1 MGGAMTETMRIEI
14 KGTRRD
20 TALRAHASER
30 LRAALVPLKVA
41 PISAQASFVDDNGP
55 KGGLALRCALTVQV
69 PYRPTI
75 RVEQTA
81 ETGRLAF
88 DAAMAALER
97 RLERYREE
105 DRDRRRHPKKY
116 YAAKRLS
123 KPRGT
128 EGR

>member
-1 MGGAMTETMRIEI
+1 MTEAMRIEI

-30 LRAALVPLKVA
+30 LRDALAPLKVA
-41 PISAQASFVDDNGP
+41 PIVAQATFVDDNGP
-55 KGGLALRCALTVQV
+55 KGGLALRCALTLQV

-81 ETGRLAF
+81 QTGRLAF

-105 DRDRRRHPKKY
+105 DRDSRRHPKKY
-116 YAAKRLS
+116 FAAKRVS
-123 KPRGT
+123 GPGEAK
-128 EGR
+128 GR